1 VAADVLLDRAA
12 SRQTNDYGKTDG
24 ERGFIL
30 RDLRTIEPLLRAGV
44 TTEID
49 TRRPVAEVAD
59 LLESI
64 AASTSMGPGR
74 AD

>member
-1 VAADVLLDRAA
+1 MATAYVTADRVVSRRA
-12 SRQTNDYGKTDG
+12 NDYGRTDT
-24 ERGFIL
+24 ERALIL
-30 RDLRTIEPLLRAGV
+30 RDLRTIEPLLRAGK

-64 AASTSMGPGR
+64 AASTDGPGR
-74 AD
+74 GD